1 MVEKTK
7 EGTVPDLPTVG
18 GAPRTERSEVP
29 LYRAGVESGL
39 SPEERKAEVK
49 TLNTPLSKDA
59 VLSLK
64 VGDLLLLSGKIVT
77 ARDKAHKFLINEKPD
92 RKDMPFDL
100 EGGVIYHCGPIIK
113 AGGQGPE
120 DPPLSVIAA
129 GPTTSTRV
137 EMYEAQV
144 IRDYGIRGII
154 GKGDMGE
161 KTLAALKEYGCVY
174 LQTISGAAA
183 YLADRTTKVIT
194 GWKVEEFGMAEA
206 MWLLEV
212 KDFPVIVTMDA
223 HGNSLH
229 KEIES
234 LSLEKLKELI
244 A

>member
-1 MVEKTK
+1 MLGKQEGETHMVNPKSLT
-7 EGTVPDLPTVG
+7 
-18 GAPRTERSEVP
+18 
-29 LYRAGVESGL
+29 
-39 SPEERKAEVK
+39 
-49 TLNTPLSKDA
+49 TPLSKED

-64 VGDLLLLSGKIVT
+64 VGDLLLLNGKIVT
-77 ARDKAHKFLINEKPD
+77 ARDKAHKFLTQEKPD
-92 RKDMPFDL
+92 NKDMPFDL
-100 EGGVIYHCGPIIK
+100 KGGIIYHCGPLIRK
-113 AGGQGPE
+113 T
-120 DPPLSVIAA
+120 DDTYKLIAA

-154 GKGDMGE
+154 GKGGMGE
-161 KTLAALKEYGCVY
+161 KTLAALTDHGCVY

-183 YLADRTTKVIT
+183 YLADRITKVIT
-194 GWKVEEFGMAEA
+194 GWKIEEFGMPEA

-229 KEIES
+229 AEIEKA
-234 LSLEKLKELI
+234 SLERLKQLI

>member
-1 MVEKTK
+1 MLGKQEGKADMVEKTAVRK
-7 EGTVPDLPTVG
+7 LNTPLSKEDVLSLRVGDILLLNGRIVTARDKAHKFLTQEKPDNKDMPFDLEGGILYHCGPIIMEGTVPDL
-18 GAPRTERSEVP
+18 RTERSGVP

-39 SPEERKAEVK
+39 SPER
-49 TLNTPLSKDA
+49 
-59 VLSLK
+59 
-64 VGDLLLLSGKIVT
+64 
-77 ARDKAHKFLINEKPD
+77 R
-92 RKDMPFDL
+92 
-100 EGGVIYHCGPIIK
+100 
-113 AGGQGPE
+113 
-120 DPPLSVIAA
+120 VIAA

-154 GKGDMGE
+154 GKGGMGE
-161 KTLAALKEYGCVY
+161 MTLAALKKYSCVY

-183 YLADRTTKVIT
+183 YLADRITKVIT
-194 GWKVEEFGMAEA
+194 GWKIEEFGMPEA

-229 KEIES
+229 AEIEKA
-234 LSLEKLKELI
+234 SLERLKQLI